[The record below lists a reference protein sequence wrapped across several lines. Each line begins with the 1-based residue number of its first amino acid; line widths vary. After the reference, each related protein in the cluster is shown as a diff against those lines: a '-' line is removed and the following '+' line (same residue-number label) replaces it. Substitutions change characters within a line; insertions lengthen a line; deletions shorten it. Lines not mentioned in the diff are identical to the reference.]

1 MMNEV
6 SSATKAVQVRILG
19 RVQRIGFR
27 YWTIDEA
34 SRRGLDGWVR
44 NRRDGT
50 VEAVFIGPSSE
61 VDDMLAACGEGPPAA
76 LVDCV
81 VESDL
86 DAGQQ
91 SVLIGQGFYAR
102 QTE

>member
-1 MMNEV
+1 
-6 SSATKAVQVRILG
+6 
-19 RVQRIGFR
+19 
-27 YWTIDEA
+27 
-34 SRRGLDGWVR
+34 
-44 NRRDGT
+44 
-50 VEAVFIGPSSE
+50 
-61 VDDMLAACGEGPPAA
+61 MLAACGEGPPAA